1 MYTPLFAKLMNIF
14 SRFWNW
20 LLSIFWKKQMSVT
33 IIGLSNAGK
42 TTLVKALMG
51 QRDEDSIPTIGV
63 EEKKFSKG
71 GIEIKAWDIGG
82 HKQFQFLWGSYCQN
96 ANAILFVLD
105 AADEAAVEESA
116 GKVRE
121 LLASEAIDRIPLLIC
136 GNKCDLPGALSEEQ
150 LISRFAD
157 IEGRDVA
164 LFSISAREAVN
175 AQSYINTYVVVLHFV
190 MLTAH
195 L

>member
-1 MYTPLFAKLMNIF
+1 M
-14 SRFWNW
+14 
-20 LLSIFWKKQMSVT
+20 SIT

-51 QRDEDSIPTIGV
+51 QKDEDSIPTIGV

-96 ANAILFVLD
+96 ADAILFVLD
-105 AADEAAVEESA
+105 AADESAIEESA
-116 GKVRE
+116 GKIRE
-121 LLASEAIDRIPLLIC
+121 LVKNESLEKIPLLIC
-136 GNKCDLPGALSEEQ
+136 GNKCDLPKALNEEQ

-164 LFSISAREAVN
+164 LFTISAKEEMNLDSVIKWLIDHA
-175 AQSYINTYVVVLHFV
+175 
-190 MLTAH
+190 
-195 L
+195 